1 MILSLVSWAG
11 CSSPI
16 RKTEYAKPTIPELP
30 APPEY
35 YEVVWQKVDG
45 LYCVDANNAKNLL
58 KNRILDKGFV
68 EQHQEIIEGL
78 R

>member
-1 MILSLVSWAG
+1 
-11 CSSPI
+11 
-16 RKTEYAKPTIPELP
+16 LP
-30 APPEY
+30 APPDY
-35 YEVVWQKVDG
+35 YEVIWQKVDG
-45 LYCVDANNAKNLL
+45 LYCVDSGNAKNLL